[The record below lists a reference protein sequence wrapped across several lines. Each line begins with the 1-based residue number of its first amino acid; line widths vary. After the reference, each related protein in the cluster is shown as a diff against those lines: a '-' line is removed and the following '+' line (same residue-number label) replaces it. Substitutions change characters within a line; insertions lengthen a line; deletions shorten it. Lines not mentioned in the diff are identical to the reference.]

1 MTISLKRKN
10 EAFDIL
16 KNYEGDNPYM
26 LTLQKYAYVYGD
38 FDAIGDFQAEFILK
52 NHNQSPIPIN
62 RMTRLAD
69 WYAEKKQEAW
79 GTDFL
84 PSKVK
89 IISYLGETD
98 THYVCYL
105 KYRKSEPAK
114 LCFIP
119 KKAVLKNFL
128 VKDYN
133 EIEVDFERYNR
144 LSNFKRVLYDHQK
157 DAIKFLLARKKCIL
171 ADAPGLGK
179 TTSLSVAAIEGN
191 FDSILVICPA
201 SLKTNWKRELS
212 FYVPDKDLTI
222 IDGFMDKTKGEL
234 EKFLGYGEGR
244 SGLKREELLKEAKD
258 TGKWKFNRFVIINYD
273 ILDEFYKL
281 PKTRSNADAEAAFAN
296 SPLLQYITNR
306 KSLIIIDEAHALS
319 NTKSNRYKIIRSLI
333 RKGNPDS
340 VYLATGTPIT
350 NNPQNLYSVL
360 DLLGDPITSDYQYY
374 MTRYCNAFEMV
385 HPKDKEKKRRL
396 TDNYLS
402 KKGVSMIKSLKEEEK
417 TELHDILHKYCR
429 FMLIANDKSEPQ
441 NLDEL
446 RDRISHIYMRRTKDN
461 LELPEK
467 HVHEIYYDLTDK
479 QFKEYEKLWDEYEEE
494 QSKKDPEKDLNKNL
508 LEGAIY
514 RQYLADEM
522 VANTKKL
529 TDEMLAKGKKVVI
542 ACCYDNEL
550 YTLKEQY
557 GDRCVI
563 FNGKMSLKQ
572 KDDAV
577 AAFMGDDSVDVF
589 VGNIASAGVGITLT
603 SSDCLIFNDIDYV
616 PSNNFQMEDRIHR
629 IGQTKPVDIYY
640 QIFRNTQ
647 YERMWRIVMRKQT
660 TIDAVIKKEDEKQ

>member
-1 MTISLKRKN
+1 MTISLKRRN
-10 EAFDIL
+10 EAFEIL
-16 KNYEGDNPYM
+16 KDYDGDNPYM
-26 LTLQKYAYVYGD
+26 LTLQKRVYVD
-38 FDAIGDFQAEFILK
+38 RDIDAIEDFQAEFILK
-52 NHNQSPIPIN
+52 NYKTSPVPIN
-62 RMTRLAD
+62 KMTRLAE
-69 WYAEKKQEAW
+69 WYALKKQGAW
-79 GTDFL
+79 GLDFI
-84 PSKVK
+84 PYKVK
-89 IISYLGETD
+89 IISYLGDTD
-98 THYVCYL
+98 STYVCYL

-128 VKDYN
+128 VRDYN
-133 EIEVDFERYNR
+133 EIEVDFDRYDR

-157 DAIKFLLARKKCIL
+157 TAIKFLLARKKCIL

-191 FDSILVICPA
+191 FDSILIICPA

-212 FYVPDKDLTI
+212 FYIPEKDLTI
-222 IDGFMDKTKGEL
+222 IDGFTDKTKGEL
-234 EKFLGYGEGR
+234 EKFLGYAEGK

-258 TGKWKFNRFVIINYD
+258 VGKWKFNRFVIINYD
-273 ILDEFYKL
+273 ILNEFYKL
-281 PKTRSNADAEAAFAN
+281 PTSRSNAALEESFNN

-319 NTKSNRYKIIRSLI
+319 NPKSNMYKIIRSLI

-340 VYLATGTPIT
+340 IYLATGTPIT

-360 DLLGDPITSDYQYY
+360 DLLGDPVTADYQFY
-374 MTRYCNAFEMV
+374 MTQYCGAFEMV
-385 HPKDKEKKRRL
+385 HPKDKEKKKRI
-396 TDNYLS
+396 TDNFLR
-402 KKGVSMIKSLKEEEK
+402 KKGVAMIKQLSPKDKEELFD
-417 TELHDILHKYCR
+417 TLHKYCR
-429 FMLIANDKSEPQ
+429 FILIPNDKTDPQ

-446 RDRISHIYMRRTKDN
+446 RDRISHIYLRRLKDN

-467 HVHEIYYDLTDK
+467 RVHEVYYDLTDK
-479 QFKEYEKLWDEYEEE
+479 QYAEYERLWEEYEEE
-494 QSKKDPEKDLNKNL
+494 QAEKDPEKELNKNL
-508 LEGAIY
+508 LEGSIY

-522 VANTKKL
+522 VENTKKL
-529 TDEMLAKGKKVVI
+529 ANKMISAGRKVVI

-550 YTLKEQY
+550 YTLKEYY

-577 AAFMGDDSVDVF
+577 AAFMGDDNVDVF

-629 IGQTKPVDIYY
+629 IGQKKPVDIYY

-647 YERMWRIVMRKQT
+647 YERMWNIVIRKQM

>member
-16 KNYEGDNPYM
+16 KNYDGDNPYI
-26 LTLQKYAYVYGD
+26 LKLQKYVYVD
-38 FDAIGDFQAEFILK
+38 KDIDAIGNFQAEFILK
-52 NHNQSPIPIN
+52 NHKSSPVPIN
-62 RMTRLAD
+62 KMTRVAE
-69 WYAEKKQEAW
+69 WYAEKKKEAW
-79 GTDFL
+79 GTEFL
-84 PSKVK
+84 PTK
-89 IISYLGETD
+89 IKIVSYLGDTD
-98 THYVCYL
+98 THYVCYV
-105 KYRKSEPAK
+105 KYRKSEPPK
-114 LCFIP
+114 MCFIP

-128 VKDYN
+128 VRDYN
-133 EIEVDFERYNR
+133 EIDVDFDRYNR

-157 DAIKFLLARKKCIL
+157 DAIRFLLARKKCIL

-201 SLKTNWKRELS
+201 SLKTNWKKELS
-212 FYVPDKDLTI
+212 FYVPEKDLTI
-222 IDGFMDKTKGEL
+222 IDGFADKTKGEL

-281 PKTRSNADAEAAFAN
+281 PSSRSISDAEKAFEN

-306 KSLIIIDEAHALS
+306 KTLIIIDEAHALS
-319 NTKSNRYKIIRSLI
+319 NVKSNRYKIIRSLI

-350 NNPQNLYSVL
+350 NNPRNLYSVL

-385 HPKDKEKKRRL
+385 HPKDKEKKKRL
-396 TDNYLS
+396 TDRYLS
-402 KKGVSMIKSLKEEEK
+402 NKGVKSIKSLTEDEK
-417 TELHDILHKYCR
+417 TELHDLLHKNCR
-429 FMLIANDKSEPQ
+429 FMLIADDKGEPQ

-479 QFKEYEKLWDEYEEE
+479 QFNEYEKLWDKYEEE

-522 VANTKKL
+522 VANTEKL
-529 TDEMLAKGKKVVI
+529 ADRMLAQGRKVVI

-550 YTLKEQY
+550 YTLKEYY

-577 AAFMGDDSVDVF
+577 AAFMGDDNVGVF
-589 VGNIASAGVGITLT
+589 VGNSASASVGITLT
-603 SSDCLIFNDIDYV
+603 SSNCLIFNDIDYV
-616 PSNNFQMEDRIHR
+616 PSVNLQFEDRVHR

-647 YERMWRIVMRKQT
+647 YEKMWKIVIRKQT
-660 TIDAVIKKEDEKQ
+660 TIDTIIKKEEDKC

>member
-10 EAFDIL
+10 EACDIL

-52 NHNQSPIPIN
+52 NHNQSPVPIN

-467 HVHEIYYDLTDK
+467 HVHEIYYSLTDK

-640 QIFRNTQ
+640 QIFRDTQ